1 MKKLFQA
8 IFLSS
13 MVAFAA
19 CSDDDEPKKTTPSD
33 QTTPSEPV
41 VPSNSMDIWSKDK
54 NFRFGWR

>member
-19 CSDDDEPKKTTPSD
+19 CSDDDEPKKNYT
-33 QTTPSEPV
+33 V
-41 VPSNSMDIWSKDK
+41 
-54 NFRFGWR
+54 